1 MDSLDQKV
9 LEIFKNCAADRLDR
23 LRGDVPAR
31 VPNDLI
37 MQALEERF
45 GLERANEIAFH
56 LVDWNSDAAF
66 LLAVIL
72 FPEKF
77 TKEEIEQGVDLFLV
91 HVPAHVRAAAE
102 LAGYSSDNIFKDES

>member
-1 MDSLDQKV
+1 MNSLNQKV
-9 LEIFKNCAADRLDR
+9 LEIFKTCAEDRLDR
-23 LRGDVPAR
+23 LRGDIPAR
-31 VPNDLI
+31 ESNDLI

-45 GLERANEIAFH
+45 GTDKASEIGFH

-66 LLAVIL
+66 LLALIL

-77 TKEEIEQGVDLFLV
+77 TKEEIEEGIDAFLV

-102 LAGYSSDNIFKDES
+102 LGGYSSENIFKDEK